1 MRMSKSSALDQWI
14 DILINIRNR
23 RDRAGKWVLVNLADG
38 SEIGTYSNRDEAIK
52 KAVSLGP
59 GLYGLVYVPL
69 PGEEA

>member
-1 MRMSKSSALDQWI
+1 
-14 DILINIRNR
+14 
-23 RDRAGKWVLVNLADG
+23 VNLADG